1 MSAAPQKFIVRG
13 IPTEHAQ
20 ALRAGGP
27 DANGQAPLVAVSDG
41 PGNPC
46 RHCLQWIAEGDAKLV
61 LAYRPFGAPQPYAE
75 TGPVFLHQ
83 AVCERYEADSLPA
96 WFAQLSLALVR
107 GYDANDWIVY
117 ETGRVLPG
125 AELAD
130 ACRDILARPDV
141 AYVHIRSRFNCFQC
155 RVERG

>member
-1 MSAAPQKFIVRG
+1 MQTTQKLVVRG
-13 IPTEHAQ
+13 IPTEHVQ

-27 DANGQAPLVAVSDG
+27 DAHGHAPQAITQNAG
-41 PGNPC
+41 PC
-46 RHCLQWIAEGDAKLV
+46 RHCLQPIAEGRAKLL
-61 LAYRPFGAPQPYAE
+61 LAYRPFGHAQPYAE
-75 TGPVFLHQ
+75 TGPIFLHKGD
-83 AVCERYEADSLPA
+83 CERYEADALPA
-96 WFAQLSLALVR
+96 WFVRLAPALVR